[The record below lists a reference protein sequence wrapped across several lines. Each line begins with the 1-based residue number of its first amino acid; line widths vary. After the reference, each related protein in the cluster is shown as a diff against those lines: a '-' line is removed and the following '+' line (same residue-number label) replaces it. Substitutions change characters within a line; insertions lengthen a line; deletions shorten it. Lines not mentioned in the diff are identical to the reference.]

1 VRKAEV
7 AAQCSQIVGASPGC
21 VHVFENRKVPD
32 RFSAGD
38 GDRERLDV
46 LSYCNKNENYTDAVA
61 CVPMW

>member
-1 VRKAEV
+1 MRKAEV

-32 RFSAGD
+32 SFSAGD

-46 LSYCNKNENYTDAVA
+46 FKLLQ
-61 CVPMW
+61 